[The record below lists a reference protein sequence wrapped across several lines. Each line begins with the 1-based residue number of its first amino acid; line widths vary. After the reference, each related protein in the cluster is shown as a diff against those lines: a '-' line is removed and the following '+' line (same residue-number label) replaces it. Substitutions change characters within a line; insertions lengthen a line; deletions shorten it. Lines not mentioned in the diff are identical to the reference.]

1 MKVVFKIDGTLW
13 RTVQTDLDRSHHFA
27 YERVGFMSCKPA
39 ELDGGML
46 LLADAYH
53 PVADDDYEDVPG
65 YGAMMGPGAIRK
77 ALQIAY
83 GSNVSMI
90 HVHRHEHRGVP
101 GFSRVDVR
109 ENAKFV
115 PDFFKVRPKL
125 PHGAVVVSHD
135 AMTGEVWEPDSLR
148 RRPIDELALVGRP
161 SWFSWARK

>member
-1 MKVVFKIDGTLW
+1 VKVVFKIDRPLW
-13 RTVQTDLDRSHHFA
+13 RAVQADLDRPHRFA
-27 YERVGFMSCKPA
+27 HERVGFVSCKPA
-39 ELDGGML
+39 ALDGGLL
-46 LLADAYH
+46 LLADTYH
-53 PVADDDYEDVPG
+53 PIADDDYEDVRG
-65 YGAMMGPGAIRK
+65 DGAMMGPGAIRK

-101 GFSRVDVR
+101 GFSRTDVR

-125 PHGAVVVSHD
+125 PHGAVVMSHD
-135 AMTGEVWEPDSLR
+135 AMAGEVWEPETMH

-161 SWFSWARK
+161 SWFLWARK